1 VADDVKWPAAAAF
14 ACATMLGLLA
24 LLVYGTESF
33 SHLDVELFHRLSA
46 HHHTRWG
53 EWAEAIALLADP
65 LPVIGFL
72 AAACGIALLR
82 RRPAEMLAALAVV
95 AGASLTTQ
103 LLKTLLS
110 HPSARALLGVEAHA
124 KPIAF
129 PSGHTTAAFAIAI
142 AFAFV
147 VPRAL
152 QPATLLLGAVFGC
165 LVGCSVVVIAWH
177 YPSDALGGF
186 LVAAGWGF
194 AVLAVLRAAS
204 EPEPSEGAGLSPPSP
219 LPSR

>member
-1 VADDVKWPAAAAF
+1 MADDVKWPAAAAF
-14 ACATMLGLLA
+14 VCATLLGLLV
-24 LLVYGTESF
+24 LLVYGTDSF
-33 SHLDVELFHRLSA
+33 RHLDVELFHRLSA

-53 EWAEAIALLADP
+53 EWAEAIAVLVDP
-65 LPVIGFL
+65 LPVLGFL
-72 AAACGIALLR
+72 AAICGIALLR
-82 RRPAEMLAALAVV
+82 RRPAELVAALAVV

-103 LLKTLLS
+103 LLKALLA
-110 HPSARALLGVEAHA
+110 HPGAQALLGAERPDNHV
-124 KPIAF
+124 AF

-152 QPATLLLGAVFGC
+152 RPATLLLGAVFGC

-186 LVAAGWGF
+186 LVAATWGF
-194 AVLAVLRAAS
+194 AILAGLRAS
-204 EPEPSEGAGLSPPSP
+204 EPEQREGAGLSPPGP